1 MQRRLWLITA
11 GVSATLALASIL
23 LTEWLALAPCH
34 LCIFQRLLFML
45 MAPLALIAAFT
56 TGWARRIAG
65 ALTALAAGGGAAT
78 AGFQTWL
85 QAQPEGTV
93 SCLGPDMGPI
103 EHFVEW
109 LGMLQPTLF
118 MATGFCEDTALVI
131 LSLSLAQWAL
141 LAFLAALGLSL
152 WLLSGAQGTLATL
165 GTMAKNPQPARS
177 FVAFLVTWS
186 FLLLTITGI
195 VLYIVPSGQIAHWTL
210 WTLGGLSKDGW
221 ADVHILFG
229 AVFIVAG
236 VLHLYYNWKPFKKY
250 LATRVSGHLALKR
263 ELVTSLVVT
272 VLLTLGALFALPPV
286 SWLFDLNDAAK
297 SLWAQ
302 DPAQRPPYARA
313 ERTPLPVL
321 AERLGVDL
329 EAMHTALA
337 QAGIRI
343 DEPKTNLE
351 QLARAHDTTPAALF
365 ALIPKP
371 ARGSAGRGQA
381 RGSASMEDH

>member
-1 MQRRLWLITA
+1 MTFITDRRLWLLIA
-11 GVSATLALASIL
+11 GAGAALALASIL

-56 TGWARRIAG
+56 SGWAQRISG
-65 ALTALAAGGGAAT
+65 TLTALAAAGGAAT

-85 QAQPEGTV
+85 QAQPEGSV
-93 SCLGPDMGPI
+93 SCLGPEMGPI
-103 EHFVEW
+103 EHFVEG
-109 LGMLQPTLF
+109 LGVLQPTLF
-118 MATGFCEDTALVI
+118 MATGFCEDVALAI
-131 LSLSLAQWAL
+131 LGLSLAQWAL
-141 LAFLAALGLSL
+141 LAFLLALGLSL
-152 WLLSGAQGTLATL
+152 WLLSGTPRALGTL
-165 GTMAKNPQPARS
+165 AKNPQPARS

-195 VLYIVPSGQIAHWTL
+195 VLYIVPSGRVAHWTL
-210 WTLGGLSKDGW
+210 WTLGGLSRGGW

-236 VLHLYYNWKPFKKY
+236 ALHLYYNWKPFKKY

-263 ELVTSLVVT
+263 ELVTSLILT

-302 DPAQRPPYARA
+302 DAEQRPPYARA

-321 AERLGVDL
+321 AQRLGLDL
-329 EAMHTALA
+329 DAMVTALEH
-337 QAGIRI
+337 AGIRI
-343 DEPKTNLE
+343 DEPRTNLE
-351 QLARAHDTTPAALF
+351 QLARAHGTTPAALF

-371 ARGSAGRGQA
+371 ETRGPRSEARGPKS
-381 RGSASMEDH
+381 SE